1 MVRFYYRIFGIISF
15 SLLLIGFLSYFGN
28 VVLVKLVSNGWLNNF
43 FNVVFIS
50 VLMFGYF
57 IGLFIGGFIGDYF
70 GRRRAF
76 RINFFIVG
84 IVVIG
89 VVFVF
94 DMYWFIFFRF
104 LMGIGM
110 GALIMVGYVLFTE
123 FIFATV
129 RGKWFARFLFVGNW
143 SFMLFAAIGVVVIVF
158 FSWRIM
164 FLLGGIGILLVWF
177 FLGKYFIES
186 LRWLVGKG

>member
-1 MVRFYYRIFGIISF
+1 MVWFYYCIFGIISF

-43 FNVVFIS
+43 FNVVFIL

-70 GRRRAF
+70 GWCRVF
-76 RINFFIVG
+76 CINFFIVG

-94 DMYWFIFFRF
+94 DMYWFIFFCF

-110 GALIMVGYVLFTE
+110 GVLIMVGYVLFME
-123 FIFATV
+123 FIFV
-129 RGKWFARFLFVGNW
+129 MVCGKWFVWFLFVGNW
-143 SFMLFAAIGVVVIVF
+143 LFMLFVVIGVVVIVF
-158 FSWRIM
+158 FSW
-164 FLLGGIGILLVWF
+164 
-177 FLGKYFIES
+177 
-186 LRWLVGKG
+186 